1 MNLPT
6 IPLLDALRQRMSWL
20 SAREDVISQ
29 NVANADTPGYTSHD
43 LKPLDFASL
52 MQNQSA
58 PPNFSPGLT
67 LTDPRHIAVPAST
80 NSNFQDVVSPDALSN
95 PTGNTVSLEDE
106 MMKVADTQAQYQ
118 AAANLYS
125 KAVGLLRTAIG
136 HG

>member
-6 IPLLDALRQRMSWL
+6 IPLFDLLRQRMSWL

-29 NVANADTPGYTSHD
+29 NVANADTPGYAAHD
-43 LKPLDFASL
+43 LKPLDFSSMMRDL
-52 MQNQSA
+52 TTPQE
-58 PPNFSPGLT
+58 FSPGLL
-67 LTDPRHIAVPAST
+67 LTNPRHIAAPGFGT
-80 NSNFQDVVSPDALSN
+80 PGFQDVSSPDTLSN

-118 AAANLYS
+118 AASNLYS
-125 KAVGLLRTAIG
+125 KAVSLMRTAIG

>member
-1 MNLPT
+1 MNLPS
-6 IPLLDALRQRMSWL
+6 IPLFDLLRQRMSWL

-29 NVANADTPGYTSHD
+29 NVANADTPGYAAHD
-43 LKPLDFASL
+43 LKPLDFASMMRNL
-52 MQNQSA
+52 TTPQE
-58 PPNFSPGLT
+58 FSPALALT
-67 LTDPRHIAVPAST
+67 NPRHIAVPVAA
-80 NSNFQDVVSPDALSN
+80 NSSFQDVASSDTISN
-95 PTGNTVSLEDE
+95 PTGNTVSLEGE